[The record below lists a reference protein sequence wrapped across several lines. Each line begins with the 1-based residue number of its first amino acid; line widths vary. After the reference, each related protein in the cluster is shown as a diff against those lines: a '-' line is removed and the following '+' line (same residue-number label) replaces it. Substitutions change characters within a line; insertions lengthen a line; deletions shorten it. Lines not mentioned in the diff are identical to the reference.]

1 MGVGQKS
8 VPHYIILIVTRGQ
21 NTDEETGTEMRRDGE
36 PEDMPIR
43 SAATSETQLSMC
55 TPAEPCP
62 VQRCPASWMGPVNGR
77 RPLKATSRREG
88 ASAFGTND
96 SSSVEGNLNLY
107 RVVRE
112 GEKN

>member
-1 MGVGQKS
+1 
-8 VPHYIILIVTRGQ
+8 
-21 NTDEETGTEMRRDGE
+21 
-36 PEDMPIR
+36 
-43 SAATSETQLSMC
+43 MC

-62 VQRCPASWMGPVNGR
+62 VQEVSSLLDGTGEWETPPEGDI
-77 RPLKATSRREG
+77 RREG

-112 GEKN
+112 GEKKLRGR